1 MTRCRLVGLV
11 LACGIVFTCVSAEAQ
26 EPRQDRR
33 FGLTVGYPSSG
44 GLIGL
49 VWQTSDRMAFRPE
62 FSLSSRFGGDN
73 TSGNATSVGLNLT
86 VLRYVARK
94 DSAGV
99 YLGPRIS
106 YSRAT
111 QSSGTYEAKNS
122 AYGVGATVGLQYELT
137 RRICVYGEVGV
148 VYAYLRTTSAPTT
161 HPTVTSNQI
170 SSRSSVG
177 LNLFF

>member
-11 LACGIVFTCVSAEAQ
+11 LACGILFTCVSAEAQ

-44 GLIGL
+44 GVIGL
-49 VWQTSDRMAFRPE
+49 VWQTSDRTAFRPE

-73 TSGNATSVGLNLT
+73 ASGNATSVGLNLT

-94 DSAGV
+94 DGV
-99 YLGPRIS
+99 NAYVGPRIS

-111 QSSGTYEAKNS
+111 QHSGAYESTNS

-137 RRICVYGEVGV
+137 RRISVYGEVGAG
-148 VYAYLRTTSAPTT
+148 YAYLRVTSSPTT
-161 HPTVTSNQI
+161 NPTVTSNQI